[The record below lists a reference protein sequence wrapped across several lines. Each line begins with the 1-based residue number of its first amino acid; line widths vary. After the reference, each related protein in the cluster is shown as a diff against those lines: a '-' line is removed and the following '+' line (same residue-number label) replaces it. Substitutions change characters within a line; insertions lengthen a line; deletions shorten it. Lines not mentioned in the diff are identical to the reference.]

1 MLFRLF
7 TVLAVVALAI
17 STWILSSPA
26 HRPKSTAGAGGNA
39 LPGYY
44 LKHAVLTEYD
54 TAGVPTIRME
64 AERIDQID
72 QSSEVVLT
80 NVTVHYQSPS
90 GQAWVLVGDTAH
102 VQSAGKIIDVSG
114 NVKLTG
120 DPTAHAGPAVIHS
133 DTLSYDV
140 PESTVSTKSDVRVDF
155 GLHTLNA
162 RGLVANLKDRT
173 IHLESK
179 VNGRFQR

>member
-26 HRPKSTAGAGGNA
+26 HRPKSTSGAGGNA

-44 LKHAVLTEYD
+44 LKQAVLTEYD

-72 QSSEVVLT
+72 QGSEVLLT
-80 NVTVHYQSPS
+80 NVTVHYTSPS

-102 VQSAGKIIDVSG
+102 VQPGGKIIDVSG
-114 NVKLTG
+114 NVKLRG
-120 DPTAHAGPAVIHS
+120 DSTEHAGTQVIRS
-133 DTLSYDV
+133 DTLTYDV
-140 PESTVSTKSDVRVDF
+140 PESVVTSKSDVHIEY
-155 GLHTLNA
+155 GPHTLNG
-162 RGLVANLKDRT
+162 RGLVANLKERT

>member
-26 HRPKSTAGAGGNA
+26 HRPKSTSGAGGNA

-44 LKHAVLTEYD
+44 LKQAVLTEYD

-90 GQAWVLVGDTAH
+90 GQAWVLVGRYGSCATRRQDHRRLGQCEAE
-102 VQSAGKIIDVSG
+102 
-114 NVKLTG
+114 G
-120 DPTAHAGPAVIHS
+120 DPTEHAGPAVIHS

-155 GLHTLNA
+155 GPHTLNA
-162 RGLVANLKDRT
+162 RGLVANLKERT

>member
-17 STWILSSPA
+17 ITWIQSSPS
-26 HRPKSTAGAGGNA
+26 HRPVTTRGTGSKA

-44 LKHAVLTEYD
+44 LKHAVLTEFD
-54 TAGVPTIRME
+54 STGVPTIRME

-72 QSSEVVLT
+72 QSQEVVLT
-80 NVTVHYQSPS
+80 NVTVHYISPS
-90 GQAWVLVGDTAH
+90 GQAWVLVGDIAH
-102 VQSAGKIIDVSG
+102 VQPGGKIIDVSG
-114 NVKLTG
+114 NVKLQG
-120 DPTAHAGPAVIHS
+120 DATEHAGTAVIHS
-133 DTLSYDV
+133 DALTYDV
-140 PESTVSTKSDVRVDF
+140 PESTVSTKSDVRVEF
-155 GLHTLNA
+155 GPHTLNA
-162 RGLVANLKDRT
+162 RGLVANLKERT

>member
-26 HRPKSTAGAGGNA
+26 HRPKSTSGAGGNA

-44 LKHAVLTEYD
+44 LKQAVLTEYD

-90 GQAWVLVGDTAH
+90 GQAWVLVGETAH
-102 VQSAGKIIDVSG
+102 VQSGGKIIDVSG

-120 DPTAHAGPAVIHS
+120 DPTEHAGPAVIHS

-140 PESTVSTKSDVRVDF
+140 PESTVSTKSDVRVEF
-155 GLHTLNA
+155 GPHTLNA